1 MHHKLIVMTMLAALN
16 ATAADVQQTY
26 PGDTSST
33 HETLS
38 PVLHLD
44 ASQLSKLPTREQLEG
59 GPVKLAPAPPLSYL
73 QVYAVG
79 SSYQGWEYMNDPYL
93 YTTLW
98 DHGGPVM
105 RVVVLEVGYGYSRFA
120 WMNGGQLPFSAN
132 YLNENLCWNYY
143 GQLAY
148 CSPGQTV
155 AGSLRYYDVSGY
167 QGGNFS
173 YQNTSTNSP
182 WNTMYDQITIL

>member
-1 MHHKLIVMTMLAALN
+1 MHRPLIVMTLLAALN

-26 PGDTSST
+26 PEGSSSFRA
-33 HETLS
+33 TLS

-44 ASQLSKLPTREQLEG
+44 SSQLSKLPTREQLEG
-59 GPVKLAPAPPLSYL
+59 GPVKLAPAPPLTYL

-79 SSYQGWEYMNDPYL
+79 SSNQGWEYPDPSVYATSL
-93 YTTLW
+93 
-98 DHGGPVM
+98 DHGGSVLL
-105 RVVVLEVGYGYSRFA
+105 VVVLEVGYGFSRFA
-120 WMNGGQLPFSAN
+120 KMNGSQLPSSAN
-132 YLNENLCWNYY
+132 YLDEALCWNAY

-148 CSPGQTV
+148 CSAGQTV
-155 AGSLRYYDVSGY
+155 AGWLRYYDVSGY
-167 QGGNFS
+167 QSGSFT